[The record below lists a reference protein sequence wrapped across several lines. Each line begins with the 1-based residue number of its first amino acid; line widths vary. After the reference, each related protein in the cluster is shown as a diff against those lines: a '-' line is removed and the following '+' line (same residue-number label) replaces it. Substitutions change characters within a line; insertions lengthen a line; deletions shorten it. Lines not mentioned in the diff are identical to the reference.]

1 MVRVVDPIGG
11 RLTSTAAVGSRL
23 CPANVMY
30 PDGAGCTGA
39 MAVPFGNRFNR
50 TYRFTYWMNP
60 NSPAGDW
67 IPYFDPLR
75 GYPTIK
81 SLYKLKVTGSVAT
94 TTTTVVATTTTS
106 SISPTTTTT
115 SNQIQILS
123 DFFSPQAI
131 RLWGTQPSQN
141 SVTWSVRIY
150 DPFGGRLVS
159 TAAVGSRL
167 CPANVTYP
175 DGAGCTGATAIPFGN
190 RFDRTYRFT
199 YWISP
204 SAVGGN
210 WIPYFDPLAG
220 FPTIAG
226 KSKLAVTARS

>member
-1 MVRVVDPIGG
+1 M
-11 RLTSTAAVGSRL
+11 
-23 CPANVMY
+23 
-30 PDGAGCTGA
+30 
-39 MAVPFGNRFNR
+39 
-50 TYRFTYWMNP
+50 
-60 NSPAGDW
+60 
-67 IPYFDPLR
+67 PLA
-75 GYPTIK
+75 
-81 SLYKLKVTGSVAT
+81 ST
-94 TTTTVVATTTTS
+94 TTTAVA
-106 SISPTTTTT
+106 
-115 SNQIQILS
+115 NQISILS
-123 DFFSPQAI
+123 DFFSPPAI
-131 RLWGTQPSQN
+131 RLQGTQPSQN

-175 DGAGCTGATAIPFGN
+175 DGVGCTGAMSIPFGN

-220 FPTIAG
+220 YPTIAG

>member
-1 MVRVVDPIGG
+1 
-11 RLTSTAAVGSRL
+11 
-23 CPANVMY
+23 
-30 PDGAGCTGA
+30 
-39 MAVPFGNRFNR
+39 
-50 TYRFTYWMNP
+50 
-60 NSPAGDW
+60 
-67 IPYFDPLR
+67 
-75 GYPTIK
+75 
-81 SLYKLKVTGSVAT
+81 
-94 TTTTVVATTTTS
+94 
-106 SISPTTTTT
+106 
-115 SNQIQILS
+115 LS
-123 DFFSPQAI
+123 DFFSPPAI
-131 RLWGTQPSQN
+131 RLQGTQPSQN

-175 DGAGCTGATAIPFGN
+175 DGVGCTGAMSIPFGN

-220 FPTIAG
+220 YPTIAG

>member
-1 MVRVVDPIGG
+1 MP
-11 RLTSTAAVGSRL
+11 LTST
-23 CPANVMY
+23 
-30 PDGAGCTGA
+30 
-39 MAVPFGNRFNR
+39 
-50 TYRFTYWMNP
+50 
-60 NSPAGDW
+60 
-67 IPYFDPLR
+67 
-75 GYPTIK
+75 
-81 SLYKLKVTGSVAT
+81 T
-94 TTTTVVATTTTS
+94 TTAVT
-106 SISPTTTTT
+106 
-115 SNQIQILS
+115 NQISILS
-123 DFFSPQAI
+123 DFFSPSAI
-131 RLWGTQPSQN
+131 RLQGTQPSQN

-175 DGAGCTGATAIPFGN
+175 DGAGCTGAMSIPIGN

-220 FPTIAG
+220 YPTIAG